1 MHKLPVNRMPHAP
14 VINCPD
20 SRIRARGVWNRAGAF
35 GCRNSL
41 KVPQQPESTYLLPL
55 RQFIIEIV
63 ERSGVQST
71 STSHLP
77 TDNAQKLSQIG
88 LESSINSLRMHAGH
102 IFATLTNFCEL
113 ILFFAAGKF
122 LFSDLS
128 VRIRH
133 AGFPSAL
140 LRSHVGSK

>member
-1 MHKLPVNRMPHAP
+1 M
-14 VINCPD
+14 
-20 SRIRARGVWNRAGAF
+20 
-35 GCRNSL
+35 
-41 KVPQQPESTYLLPL
+41 PQQPESTYLLPL

-113 ILFFAAGKF
+113 ILFFAAGEF

-128 VRIRH
+128 VRIRRNFH
-133 AGFPSAL
+133 SLSRFSDPKNCHKRGWEPKSTYL
-140 LRSHVGSK
+140 LFDIGTHQRCQWANRAWREID

>member
-1 MHKLPVNRMPHAP
+1 M
-14 VINCPD
+14 
-20 SRIRARGVWNRAGAF
+20 
-35 GCRNSL
+35 
-41 KVPQQPESTYLLPL
+41 
-55 RQFIIEIV
+55 

-113 ILFFAAGKF
+113 FFFRGGEISILWSQRTNPEEFSF
-122 LFSDLS
+122 LKSIPRPEEL
-128 VRIRH
+128 
-133 AGFPSAL
+133 P
-140 LRSHVGSK
+140 